1 MLISSEE
8 LAAPL
13 YTTVDPAAFEGSLT
27 VSVPSSFSVPALV
40 NVDVTVRSLP
50 ARSSTAP
57 EFMAS
62 VPAVLAASRT
72 GSVPASA
79 ITTLSYCDG
88 TTPISQ
94 LAAAPQSDEAEPSH
108 VA

>member
-1 MLISSEE
+1 M
-8 LAAPL
+8 
-13 YTTVDPAAFEGSLT
+13 
-27 VSVPSSFSVPALV
+27 V

-57 EFMAS
+57 ELIAS
-62 VPAVLAASRT
+62 VLTVLAASST
-72 GSVPASA
+72 GSAPASA

-94 LAAAPQSDEAEPSH
+94 FAAVPQSDDAEPSH